1 VSAEPP
7 SVLVA
12 SGDRLFGEAAG
23 RYLEERGWRVV
34 GVAVDG
40 LQALAGLARE
50 EPSAVLILGDLPRLA
65 PAALARQVRRRWPRL
80 PVVLL
85 GAGPNDD
92 ATVLPVDAA
101 GEDVVA
107 ALAAPPRLTEPA
119 ATSKHPN
126 SVALLRSLTSRERL
140 ILKLLAEGSSLKEMA
155 GRLDV
160 SQHTVRTHMQN
171 LYAKLGAHSRL
182 DVVRFA
188 AEHGLVGGEAGEATP
203 G

>member
-1 VSAEPP
+1 
-7 SVLVA
+7 
-12 SGDRLFGEAAG
+12 
-23 RYLEERGWRVV
+23 
-34 GVAVDG
+34 
-40 LQALAGLARE
+40 
-50 EPSAVLILGDLPRLA
+50 
-65 PAALARQVRRRWPRL
+65 
-80 PVVLL
+80 
-85 GAGPNDD
+85 
-92 ATVLPVDAA
+92 VLPIDAA

-107 ALAAPPRLTEPA
+107 ALAAPPREAEPVA
-119 ATSKHPN
+119 PSTRPD

-140 ILKLLAEGSSLKEMA
+140 ILKLLAEGSSLKDMA

-188 AEHGLVGGEAGEATP
+188 AGHGLVGGEAEGAAR